1 MGYLGSQATFTGTQ
15 NHKRISKTATQGQ
28 KDFTVDGGYDIGAI
42 DVFRNGVRLVGQ
54 RDFSALDGV
63 TVTLATGASADDILE
78 FVTFVNFKVDDVV
91 NKDGDSVIK
100 GNVTISGDLG
110 ITGSLNATVSN
121 TATSGFSTAS
131 GISTQVSGFLG
142 VGVTGTN
149 LNVTGV
155 ITANS
160 FSGDGSGLTGIAA
173 TDDVSTN
180 GLVVLGISTLAGA
193 TFSGVSTFSNNVILE
208 ANLDLQDNDKILLG
222 TGDDIEIYHNGTFSI
237 IENNTGYLKATAK
250 SGIFYVQSD
259 DQVLITSN
267 NATENLAKFIKDGA
281 VELYHNNS
289 KKLETDQAGV
299 IITGIATADGFRAG
313 DNDKIVLGTGDDL
326 QIYHSG
332 SDSFID
338 ENGDGDLKIRTV
350 NGNGIQLISGS
361 SENMVTCATDGAVK
375 LYYDNSNKLETT
387 PGGIDVGVGITMD
400 GNGIAVSG
408 ILTCNGVTVGQNAI
422 GARTIQSGG
431 SPSGGSDGDIYYI
444 Y

>member
-173 TDDVSTN
+173 TDNVSTN
-180 GLVVLGISTLAGA
+180 GLVVLGISTLSGAVSVGDTISLGDHDRLRFGAGNDLQIYHDGSNSIIKDNGTGKLILDTDGAAIEFQKQGLETIA
-193 TFSGVSTFSNNVILE
+193 TFNS
-208 ANLDLQDNDKILLG
+208 
-222 TGDDIEIYHNGTFSI
+222 
-237 IENNTGYLKATAK
+237 
-250 SGIFYVQSD
+250 
-259 DQVLITSN
+259 
-267 NATENLAKFIKDGA
+267 DGA

-289 KKLETDQAGV
+289 L
-299 IITGIATADGFRAG
+299 R
-313 DNDKIVLGTGDDL
+313 
-326 QIYHSG
+326 
-332 SDSFID
+332 
-338 ENGDGDLKIRTV
+338 
-350 NGNGIQLISGS
+350 
-361 SENMVTCATDGAVK
+361 
-375 LYYDNSNKLETT
+375 LETT
-387 PGGIDVGVGITMD
+387 VDGIDLGSVATGAVGIVTGTTGERPASPKAGDFRYNLTTGEFEGYTDSWGAIAGSGGGASETDTSVSSTSATSIFTTAHATNRSVSAIIQITQGSSYQVGRYLVIHD
-400 GNGIAVSG
+400 GTTATIIEESAVATGDMLGSFTADINSTNLR
-408 ILTCNGVTVGQNAI
+408 ILVNMNSASSATVTILPTVVTV
-422 GARTIQSGG
+422 
-431 SPSGGSDGDIYYI
+431 
-444 Y
+444 